1 MSVSVCL
8 SVCLSMFGCLR
19 AYQSSP
25 LVRVLYYRP
34 CPSYYQLVVK
44 CCSCYVVSFSAIQF
58 PLIGPS
64 FSISRHA
71 LVRESKTNASK
82 ETKHYYCNQLL
93 LSGQQQNTLHNF
105 AIVPIASQYRKF
117 GRSPI
122 LSQRIVVV
130 GTCLCNS
137 VAARR
142 KDDAE

>member
-1 MSVSVCL
+1 M
-8 SVCLSMFGCLR
+8 
-19 AYQSSP
+19 
-25 LVRVLYYRP
+25 
-34 CPSYYQLVVK
+34 
-44 CCSCYVVSFSAIQF
+44 
-58 PLIGPS
+58 
-64 FSISRHA
+64 
-71 LVRESKTNASK
+71 RESKTNASK

-142 KDDAE
+142 KDDAEWCMTSLAADFADGTEFQRISCDNNDNNNFCLTDWLQFADYCYCCEPTEANIYRPRYSSSGVQKGTVRQQL